1 MHTRHD
7 TGRHRIR
14 RGSERFRHEEDNIEK
29 VCISRTILAA
39 AGLLVLAP
47 LAAKG
52 ADTAAQAKA
61 MIETKSGSTVAG
73 TATFTELAN
82 GGVKVVVHIGKAPS
96 GMHGLHVHE
105 KGDCSAPDAMSAGA
119 HFNPAGNPHA
129 GPMDNARYNSDLD
142 NIEIGQDGKGHLEIV
157 DVLVTVKPG
166 PTSVVGKSAIFHEK
180 VDDLKT
186 QPTGNSGARLG
197 CGVIQ

>member
-1 MHTRHD
+1 M
-7 TGRHRIR
+7 
-14 RGSERFRHEEDNIEK
+14 EK
-29 VCISRTILAA
+29 VHVPCTILAV

-47 LAAKG
+47 LAVRG
-52 ADTAAQAKA
+52 ADTAAQAQA
-61 MIETKSGSTVAG
+61 MIEAKSGSTVAG

-82 GGVKVVVHIGKAPS
+82 GGVKVVVHIEQAPP
-96 GMHGLHVHE
+96 GTHGFHLHE

-129 GPMDNARYNSDLD
+129 GPMDKARHNGDLG

-157 DVLVTVKPG
+157 DDLMTVKPG
-166 PTSVVGKSAIFHEK
+166 PVSVVGKSVIFHEK